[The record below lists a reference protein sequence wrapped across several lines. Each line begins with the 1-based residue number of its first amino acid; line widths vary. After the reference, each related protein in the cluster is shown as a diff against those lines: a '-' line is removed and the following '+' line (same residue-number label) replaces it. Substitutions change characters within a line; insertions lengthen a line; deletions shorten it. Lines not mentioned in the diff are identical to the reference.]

1 MARTG
6 RAYPSH
12 PIVIHGRLT
21 TGATPPSTPRSRPAF
36 VTLATNQ
43 TVYRKQLLRFHVY
56 TAHGIVPVSV
66 VFVAPPRLYVFQSRN
81 LRRRIEPM
89 PPQIIGRA
97 QADIIVRRQPTVVR
111 PAPRRTGRYEYKPV
125 ILRLVG
131 FLAPF
136 VKPPRQVVVMAQRR
150 RSLADIIQRIIRP
163 VTSVVAPGALT
174 PPVIAGLTQQG
185 QTLSLT
191 IAGTY
196 SGSGAA
202 LTYQWRRDNHGYGVF
217 ADIPGATATAYT
229 TTAADVACNILVVET
244 ATNGAGSATQNS
256 NQIGPIISSAPYP
269 SFFIDT
275 RGAGD
280 PWDPDL
286 PLTPMADKLR
296 RRRNA

>member
-89 PPQIIGRA
+89 PPQIVGRA

-136 VKPPRQVVVMAQRR
+136 VKPPRSVVVMAQRR
-150 RSLADIIQRIIRP
+150 RPLVDIFQRILRLPAAATAP
-163 VTSVVAPGALT
+163 VAQTA
-174 PPVIAGLTQQG
+174 PVINGPTQQG
-185 QTLSLT
+185 QTLRLT
-191 IAGTY
+191 SAGTY
-196 SGSGAA
+196 TGTGPIV
-202 LTYQWRRDNHGYGVF
+202 LTYQWQRDDDGGGVF
-217 ADIPGATATAYT
+217 TDIPGFVATTYT
-229 TTAADVACNILVVET
+229 TVAADVGSNIRVVET
-244 ATNGAGSATQNS
+244 ATNAAGAVSQNS
-256 NQIGPIISSAPYP
+256 NQIGPILAPPYP